1 MNKERDYYLMHRN
14 EIVTVLSMDEVSGSI
29 LRVGKLGNQDLM
41 PLGGRQSQEYLKRW
55 WQRRAVPINQG
66 NIRMHLLENHIP
78 TPQNLL
84 LSNLGLSLTDHYWVN
99 PVDKMYEWN
108 DVNLFTNSF
117 KDEIGEFQFKDHLS
131 EQNQLLN
138 LQNKT
143 VFYPSASLQ
152 GELQK
157 KWILQ
162 GEKRYLVKG
171 NYGVSYQ
178 QSINEVIAARMHE
191 KQGKMPYT
199 EYKLC
204 EIDVDGE
211 QGIGCVCEDFCSESV
226 EFIPAYDI
234 SNSQKKQN
242 DQSEY
247 EHFIEVCVKYGL
259 QEESV
264 REFLEYQILSDF
276 VITNTDRHFNNFGV
290 LRDSKTLK
298 LIGMAPIFDS
308 GNSLFWNRPI
318 FARKEKLT
326 DIPVSSFRKREIDL
340 LKYVRNPW
348 ILDVNRLLAKEEVEE
363 WLKKD
368 IDYPNRGKDVLL
380 GYQKKIELLNRF
392 QEGEKL
398 WKYQAAGRKGVGK

>member
-1 MNKERDYYLMHRN
+1 
-14 EIVTVLSMDEVSGSI
+14 
-29 LRVGKLGNQDLM
+29 
-41 PLGGRQSQEYLKRW
+41 
-55 WQRRAVPINQG
+55 
-66 NIRMHLLENHIP
+66 
-78 TPQNLL
+78 
-84 LSNLGLSLTDHYWVN
+84 
-99 PVDKMYEWN
+99 
-108 DVNLFTNSF
+108 
-117 KDEIGEFQFKDHLS
+117 
-131 EQNQLLN
+131 
-138 LQNKT
+138 
-143 VFYPSASLQ
+143 
-152 GELQK
+152 
-157 KWILQ
+157 
-162 GEKRYLVKG
+162 
-171 NYGVSYQ
+171 
-178 QSINEVIAARMHE
+178 
-191 KQGKMPYT
+191 MPYT

-211 QGIGCVCEDFCSESV
+211 QGIGCVCENFCSESV

-348 ILDVNRLLAKEEVEE
+348 ILDADKLLAKEEVEE

-368 IDYPNRGKDVLL
+368 IDYPNRGEDVLL